1 VGIDFGMHVGQQN
14 ISIDDLRRLWTYAD
28 SNGFKW
34 ISIWDHFYCATS
46 DQDPH
51 FEAVALLGALA
62 AETRNLRFGC
72 MVFATPFRNLGLLA
86 KSMIT
91 VDHLSGG
98 RLEFGMGAGWHEP
111 EFRAF
116 HYDFPPIKQRM
127 DMLEEGMQVMRSFL
141 DNEVTDHHGEYFDF
155 TNAYINPRP
164 LGKLP
169 LWIGGLG
176 EKRTARM
183 AARYA
188 DGWNIPYVGPG
199 MYGHKMQVLD
209 EWCEKEG
216 RDPAEV
222 MRATQLGFFMA
233 ASDDPQVMAE
243 AEAEMKRKT
252 PHQTP
257 SGQLAG
263 SPAQVI
269 ERIGK
274 YQEAGVTALNIAFRP
289 PIDWEAL
296 QSFVENVMPEF
307 AH

>member
-1 VGIDFGMHVGQQN
+1 MSITFGMHVGQQN
-14 ISIDDLRRLWTYAD
+14 ISIEELRRLWRFAD
-28 SNGFKW
+28 ANGYGW
-34 ISIWDHFYCATS
+34 LSVWDHFYCATS
-46 DQDPH
+46 DADPH
-51 FEAVALLGALA
+51 LEAVALLGAIA
-62 AETRNLRFGC
+62 AETTNLRFGC
-72 MVFATPFRNLGLLA
+72 MVFAAPFRNLGLLA

-98 RLEFGMGAGWHEP
+98 RVEFGLGAGWHEP

-116 HYDFPPIKQRM
+116 HYDLLPVRQRL
-127 DMLEEGMQVMRSFL
+127 DRVEEAMTVMRSFL
-141 DNEVTDHHGEYFDF
+141 DNEVTDHHGRYFDF
-155 TNAYINPRP
+155 TNAHMNPRP

-176 EKRTARM
+176 EQRTARM

-199 MYGHKMQVLD
+199 AYQHKVQVLRD
-209 EWCEKEG
+209 WCEHEG

-222 MRATQLGFFMA
+222 ATATQLGFFMA
-233 ASDDPQVMAE
+233 ASDDPAVMAA

-269 ERIGK
+269 ERLKK
-274 YQEAGVTALNIAFRP
+274 YDEAGATAINIAFRP

-296 QSFVENVMPEF
+296 EVFTAEVMPVF
-307 AH
+307 R

>member
-1 VGIDFGMHVGQQN
+1 MPIRFGMHVGQQN
-14 ISIDDLRRLWTYAD
+14 ITIDELRRLWTLAD
-28 SNGFKW
+28 TNGFHW
-34 ISIWDHFYCATS
+34 LSLWDHFYCATS
-46 DQDPH
+46 DEDPH
-51 FEAVALLGALA
+51 FEAVALMGALA
-62 AETRNLRFGC
+62 AETKNIRFGC
-72 MVFATPFRNLGLLA
+72 MVFAAPFRNLGLLA

-91 VDHLSGG
+91 LDHLSGG
-98 RLEFGMGAGWHEP
+98 RVEFGLGAGWHEP

-116 HYDFPPIKQRM
+116 HYDMLPVKQRL
-127 DMLEEGMQVMRSFL
+127 DRVEEAMAVMRSFL

-155 TNAYINPRP
+155 TNAYMNPRP

-183 AARYA
+183 AAKYA

-199 MYGHKMQVLD
+199 AYAHKVNVLR

-222 MRATQLGFFMA
+222 KTATQLGFFMA
-233 ASDDPQVMAE
+233 ASDDPAVMA
-243 AEAEMKRKT
+243 AADADMKRKT

-269 ERIGK
+269 ERLK
-274 YQEAGVTALNIAFRP
+274 KFEEAGATDINIAFRP
-289 PIDWEAL
+289 PVDWEAL
-296 QSFVENVMPEF
+296 EVFVREVMPEF
-307 AH
+307 S